1 MSNNKKT
8 SLWKLLAK
16 HDIVVPIIQRD
27 YAQGRKGKEDLRSR
41 FLSCL
46 LRSLEDGEETKLDFV
61 YGGVENNQMMPLD
74 GQQRLTTLW
83 LLHWYIAF
91 RANKLKE
98 GEVSKRLKKFY
109 YATRPSSTEF
119 CRRMIDEFCK
129 IEDGSKI
136 SEVVEYIKNQH
147 WYYSYYNNDPTIQAI
162 LMMIEG
168 DYSKDE
174 KGNEKINNGLEQFFV
189 GNDSTFN
196 VYWEKLISDACP
208 IQFYHQDMIGDDMP
222 LVDDLYIK
230 MNARGKQ
237 LTNFENFKAELI
249 GYDKNDFK
257 LDIVNNEN
265 DKQFVSNLDN
275 SWMNI
280 FWPYKKDDYNRVDE
294 IYYRFINQLMLSY
307 YLIKNSN
314 KIKVKDEEK
323 EIDKTPL
330 YSLLENGSKFNKIED
345 YECVL
350 DDDFK
355 DMLFHTLN
363 GIDKCARK
371 VENKDLKRTLNEY
384 LKQNLGYYLSFSNT
398 IDFIPQYV
406 NKDVYEDQDNL
417 PTTTLG
423 QIPQVIFFAIC
434 RFFEKWDTEQSEWK
448 EETCVKLQDWVRFC
462 YNICYNPLVNTVN
475 GMQGALKVIY
485 EISNKLCCLDIYG
498 SLCELE
504 SFDNIS
510 LESKVARDQIEEEFY
525 KAKYQKDN
533 DELKQEFIEAEK
545 FSFFKGCIRFMLWN
559 EGKDYVG
566 TLFEEKYKRV
576 QELFSKEDTLEG
588 KIHNKDSFAQYL
600 CACTKLE
607 NIISSD
613 NNGNGCIRFNNS
625 GEAWKSMLANTSLCD
640 VTHRFLCKQI
650 QPKEDLIEKLSKSI
664 DNSDIADKDMEKNRM
679 KYVIETLLENDF
691 MIHLE
696 SLDAIVSG
704 VLFLRKNYE
713 WALYPKNAK
722 ADRKV
727 IVLGTS
733 RNKVL
738 KQLLDNNE
746 NVIQT
751 PNHVENSSMFFGW
764 NIPFK
769 YGDQDFVWKW
779 NHQIEY
785 KNDYDEVKN
794 LGISFNIEYDKII
807 EILNGIQSS
816 HKQK

>member
-1 MSNNKKT
+1 MSNNNKS

-41 FLSCL
+41 FLSSL
-46 LRSLEDGEETKLDFV
+46 LKSLEDEEEIKLDFV

-91 RANKLKE
+91 RANKLKDR
-98 GEVSKRLKKFY
+98 EVCKRLKKFY

-119 CRRMIDEFCK
+119 CRRLVDEFCK
-129 IEDGSKI
+129 VEDSSKI
-136 SEVVEYIKNQH
+136 SGVVEYIKNQH

-168 DYSKDE
+168 DRSKDE
-174 KGNEKINNGLEQFFV
+174 KNGLEQFFDDSRDFN
-189 GNDSTFN
+189 ND
-196 VYWEKLISDACP
+196 WEKLIGEACP

-249 GYDKNDFK
+249 GYNNDFK
-257 LDIVNNEN
+257 LDIVKNEN

-280 FWPYKKDDYNRVDE
+280 FWPYKKDGYNRVDE
-294 IYYRFINQLMLSY
+294 IYYRFINQVMLNY
-307 YLIKNSN
+307 YLINNSN
-314 KIKVKDEEK
+314 KMKVGDKEI
-323 EIDKTPL
+323 EIDKMPL
-330 YSLLENGSKFNKIED
+330 YTLLENGSKFNKIED

-350 DDDFK
+350 VDDFK
-355 DMLFHTLN
+355 NMLFHTLN
-363 GIDKCARK
+363 GIEKCARK
-371 VENKDLKRTLNEY
+371 VENKDMNEY
-384 LKQNLGYYLSFSNT
+384 LKEKLGYYLSFSNT
-398 IDFIPQYV
+398 IDFIPQYKS
-406 NKDVYEDQDNL
+406 KDVYEDQDNL

-434 RFFEKWDTEQSEWK
+434 RFFEKWDTEQSEWE

-545 FSFFKGCIRFMLWN
+545 YSFFKGCIRFMLWN
-559 EGKDYVG
+559 EEKEYVGTFVG
-566 TLFEEKYKRV
+566 TLFKEKYKRA
-576 QELFSKEDTLEG
+576 QELFSNEDTLEG
-588 KIHNKDSFAQYL
+588 KIHNKDCFAQYL

-607 NIISSD
+607 NIISND

-650 QPKEDLIEKLSKSI
+650 QSKEDLINLLSENI
-664 DNSDIADKDMEKNRM
+664 IRSDIVEKDMEIKRM
-679 KYVIETLLENDF
+679 NYVIETLLEDNF
-691 MIHLE
+691 MKHLE

-738 KQLLDNNE
+738 KQLLNNTE
-746 NVIQT
+746 FQT
-751 PNHVENSSMFFGW
+751 PYHVEKSSLFFGW

-769 YGDQDFVWKW
+769 YGDKDFIWKW

-785 KNDYDEVKN
+785 KNDNDEVNN
-794 LGISFNIEYDKII
+794 LFFSFDTEYNEII
-807 EILNGIQSS
+807 EILNGILSPVK
-816 HKQK
+816 H

>member
-1 MSNNKKT
+1 MSNNNKT

-16 HDIVVPIIQRD
+16 YDIVVPIIQRD

-41 FLSCL
+41 FLSSL
-46 LRSLEDGEETKLDFV
+46 LKSLEDEEEIKLDFV

-91 RANKLKE
+91 RANKLKDR
-98 GEVSKRLKKFY
+98 EVCKRLKKFY

-119 CRRMIDEFCK
+119 CRRLVDEFCK
-129 IEDGSKI
+129 VEDSSKI
-136 SEVVEYIKNQH
+136 SGVVEYIKNQH

-168 DYSKDE
+168 DRSK
-174 KGNEKINNGLEQFFV
+174 NEKNGLEQFFDDSRDFN
-189 GNDSTFN
+189 ND
-196 VYWEKLISDACP
+196 WEKLIGEACP

-222 LVDDLYIK
+222 IVDDLYIK

-249 GYDKNDFK
+249 GYNNDFK
-257 LDIVNNEN
+257 LDIVKNKN

-280 FWPYKKDDYNRVDE
+280 FWPYKKDGYNRVDE
-294 IYYRFINQLMLSY
+294 IYYRFINQVMLNY
-307 YLIKNSN
+307 YLINNSN
-314 KIKVKDEEK
+314 KMKVGDKEI
-323 EIDKTPL
+323 EIDKMPL
-330 YSLLENGSKFNKIED
+330 YTLLENGSKFNKIED

-350 DDDFK
+350 VDDFK
-355 DMLFHTLN
+355 NMLFHTLN
-363 GIDKCARK
+363 GIEKCARK
-371 VENKDLKRTLNEY
+371 VENKDMNEY
-384 LKQNLGYYLSFSNT
+384 LKEKLGYYLSFSNT
-398 IDFIPQYV
+398 IDFIPQYKS
-406 NKDVYEDQDNL
+406 KDVYEDQDNL

-434 RFFEKWDTEQSEWK
+434 RFFEKWDTEQSEWE

-545 FSFFKGCIRFMLWN
+545 YSFFKGCIRFMLWN
-559 EGKDYVG
+559 EEKEYVG
-566 TLFEEKYKRV
+566 TLFKEKYKRA
-576 QELFSKEDTLEG
+576 QELFSNEDTLEG
-588 KIHNKDSFAQYL
+588 KIHNKDCFAQYL

-607 NIISSD
+607 NIISND

-650 QPKEDLIEKLSKSI
+650 QSKEDLINLLSENI
-664 DNSDIADKDMEKNRM
+664 IRSDIVEKDMEIKRM
-679 KYVIETLLENDF
+679 NYVIETLLEDNF
-691 MIHLE
+691 MKHLE

-738 KQLLDNNE
+738 KQLLKNTE
-746 NVIQT
+746 FQT
-751 PNHVENSSMFFGW
+751 PYHVEKSSLFFGW
-764 NIPFK
+764 NIPFTYK
-769 YGDQDFVWKW
+769 GQNFIWKW

-785 KNDYDEVKN
+785 KNDKDEVFN
-794 LGISFNIEYDKII
+794 LGISYNTEYHGIIDELDKIV
-807 EILNGIQSS
+807 SPP
-816 HKQK
+816 KQ

>member
-1 MSNNKKT
+1 MSNNNKT

-41 FLSCL
+41 FLSSL
-46 LRSLEDGEETKLDFV
+46 LKSLEDEEEIKLDFV

-91 RANKLKE
+91 RANKLKDR
-98 GEVSKRLKKFY
+98 EVCKRLKKFY

-119 CRRMIDEFCK
+119 CRRLVDEFCK
-129 IEDGSKI
+129 VEDSSKI
-136 SEVVEYIKNQH
+136 SGVVEYIKNQH

-168 DYSKDE
+168 DRSKDE
-174 KGNEKINNGLEQFFV
+174 KNGLEQFFDDSRDFN
-189 GNDSTFN
+189 ND
-196 VYWEKLISDACP
+196 WEKLIGEACP

-222 LVDDLYIK
+222 IVDDLYIK

-249 GYDKNDFK
+249 GYNNDFK
-257 LDIVNNEN
+257 LDIVKNEN

-280 FWPYKKDDYNRVDE
+280 FWPYKKDGYNRVDE
-294 IYYRFINQLMLSY
+294 IYYRFINQVMLNY
-307 YLIKNSN
+307 YLINNSN
-314 KIKVKDEEK
+314 KMKVGDKEI
-323 EIDKTPL
+323 EIDKMPL
-330 YSLLENGSKFNKIED
+330 YTLLENGSKFNKIED

-350 DDDFK
+350 VDDFK
-355 DMLFHTLN
+355 NMLFHTLN
-363 GIDKCARK
+363 GIEKCARK
-371 VENKDLKRTLNEY
+371 VENKDMNEY
-384 LKQNLGYYLSFSNT
+384 LKEKLGYYLSFSNT
-398 IDFIPQYV
+398 IDFIPQYKS
-406 NKDVYEDQDNL
+406 KDVYEDQDNL

-434 RFFEKWDTEQSEWK
+434 RFFEKWDTEQSEWE

-545 FSFFKGCIRFMLWN
+545 YSFFKGCIRFMLWN
-559 EGKDYVG
+559 EEKEYVG
-566 TLFEEKYKRV
+566 TLFKEKYKRA
-576 QELFSKEDTLEG
+576 QELFSNEDTLEG
-588 KIHNKDSFAQYL
+588 KIHNKDCFAQYL

-607 NIISSD
+607 NIISND

-650 QPKEDLIEKLSKSI
+650 QSKEDLINLLSENI
-664 DNSDIADKDMEKNRM
+664 IRSDIVEKDMEIKRM
-679 KYVIETLLENDF
+679 NYVIETLLEDNF
-691 MIHLE
+691 MKHLE

-738 KQLLDNNE
+738 KQLLNNTE
-746 NVIQT
+746 FQT
-751 PNHVENSSMFFGW
+751 PYHVEKSPLFFGW
-764 NIPFK
+764 NIPFTYK
-769 YGDQDFVWKW
+769 GQNFIWKW

-785 KNDYDEVKN
+785 KNDKDEVFN
-794 LGISFNIEYDKII
+794 LGISYNTEYHGIIDELDKIV
-807 EILNGIQSS
+807 SPP
-816 HKQK
+816 KQ

>member
-1 MSNNKKT
+1 MSNNNKT
-8 SLWKLLAK
+8 SLWKLLDK
-16 HDIVVPIIQRD
+16 HEIVVPIIQRD
-27 YAQGRKGKEDLRSR
+27 YAQGRKGKEDLRFR
-41 FLSCL
+41 FLS
-46 LRSLEDGEETKLDFV
+46 SLQNALDNGEETKLDFI

-83 LLHWYIAF
+83 LLYWYIAF
-91 RANKLKE
+91 RANKLKD
-98 GEVSKRLKKFY
+98 GEVSRRLKRFY

-119 CRRMIDEFCK
+119 CRRMVDEFSKIDDASK
-129 IEDGSKI
+129 IEEGV
-136 SEVVEYIKNQH
+136 EEYIKNQH

-168 DYSKDE
+168 DCSKDE
-174 KGNEKINNGLEQFFV
+174 KGYKKKNNGLEQFFV
-189 GNDSTFN
+189 GNESTFN
-196 VYWEKLISDACP
+196 VYWEQLISEACP

-249 GYDKNDFK
+249 GYNNDFK
-257 LDIVNNEN
+257 LDIVKNEN

-280 FWPYKKDDYNRVDE
+280 FWPYKKDGYNRVDE
-294 IYYRFINQLMLSY
+294 IYYRFINQLMLNY
-307 YLIKNSN
+307 YLIKNTN
-314 KIKVKDEEK
+314 KIKVVNEEK
-323 EIDKTPL
+323 DIDKTLL
-330 YSLLENGSKFNKIED
+330 YSLLMDGSKFNKIED
-345 YECVL
+345 YEDVL
-350 DDDFK
+350 DDYFK
-355 DMLFHTLN
+355 NMLFHTLN
-363 GIDKCARK
+363 GIEICSKTIEKRDL
-371 VENKDLKRTLNEY
+371 NNYLKR
-384 LKQNLGYYLSFSNT
+384 NLSYYLSFN
-398 IDFIPQYV
+398 FIPTYTDD
-406 NKDVYEDQDNL
+406 NYDDQDNL

-423 QIPQVIFFAIC
+423 QIPQVLFFAIC
-434 RFFEKWDTEQSEWK
+434 RFFEKWDAEQSEWQ
-448 EETCVKLQDWVRFC
+448 EDTCLKLQDWVRFC
-462 YNICYNPLVNTVN
+462 YNISYNPIVNTVN
-475 GMQGALKVIY
+475 GMQGALKVIC
-485 EISNKLCCLDIYG
+485 EISNKLCCLDIYR

-504 SFDNIS
+504 SFDKIS

-533 DELKQEFIEAEK
+533 DELKQEFIKAEK
-545 FSFFKGCIRFMLWN
+545 YSFFKGCIRFMLWN

-566 TLFEEKYKRV
+566 TLFKEKYKRA
-576 QELFSKEDTLEG
+576 QELFSNEDTLEG
-588 KIHNKDSFAQYL
+588 KIHNKDCFAQYL

-607 NIISSD
+607 NIISND

-650 QPKEDLIEKLSKSI
+650 QSKEDLINLLSENI
-664 DNSDIADKDMEKNRM
+664 IRSDIVEKDMEIKRM
-679 KYVIETLLENDF
+679 NYVIETLLEDNF
-691 MIHLE
+691 MKHLE

-738 KQLLDNNE
+738 KQLSNNTE
-746 NVIQT
+746 FQT
-751 PNHVENSSMFFGW
+751 PYHVEKSSLFFGW
-764 NIPFK
+764 NVPFK
-769 YGDQDFVWKW
+769 YGDKDFIWKW

-785 KNDYDEVKN
+785 KNDNDEVNN
-794 LGISFNIEYDKII
+794 LFFSFDTEYNEII
-807 EILNGIQSS
+807 EMLNGILSPIK
-816 HKQK
+816 H

>member
-1 MSNNKKT
+1 MSNNNKT

-41 FLSCL
+41 FLSSL
-46 LRSLEDGEETKLDFV
+46 LKSLEDEEEIKLDFV

-91 RANKLKE
+91 RANKLKDR
-98 GEVSKRLKKFY
+98 EVCKRLKKFY

-119 CRRMIDEFCK
+119 CRRLVDEFCK
-129 IEDGSKI
+129 VEDSSKI
-136 SEVVEYIKNQH
+136 SGVVEYIKNQH

-168 DYSKDE
+168 DRSKDE
-174 KGNEKINNGLEQFFV
+174 KNGLEQFFD
-189 GNDSTFN
+189 GSRDFNND
-196 VYWEKLISDACP
+196 WEKLIGEACP

-249 GYDKNDFK
+249 GYNNDFK
-257 LDIVNNEN
+257 LDIVKNEN

-280 FWPYKKDDYNRVDE
+280 FWPYKKDGYNRVDE
-294 IYYRFINQLMLSY
+294 IYYRFINQVMLNY
-307 YLIKNSN
+307 YLINNSN
-314 KIKVKDEEK
+314 KMKVGDKEI
-323 EIDKTPL
+323 EIDKMPL
-330 YSLLENGSKFNKIED
+330 YTLLENGSKFNKIED

-350 DDDFK
+350 VDDFK
-355 DMLFHTLN
+355 NMLFHTLN
-363 GIDKCARK
+363 GIEKCARK
-371 VENKDLKRTLNEY
+371 VENKDMNEY
-384 LKQNLGYYLSFSNT
+384 LKEKLGYYLSFSNT
-398 IDFIPQYV
+398 IDFIPQYKS
-406 NKDVYEDQDNL
+406 KDVYEDQDNL

-434 RFFEKWDTEQSEWK
+434 RFFEKWDTEQSEWE

-545 FSFFKGCIRFMLWN
+545 YSFFKGCIRFMLWN
-559 EGKDYVG
+559 EEKEYVGTFVG
-566 TLFEEKYKRV
+566 TLFKEKYKRA
-576 QELFSKEDTLEG
+576 QELFSNEDTLEG
-588 KIHNKDSFAQYL
+588 KIHNKDCFAQYL

-607 NIISSD
+607 NIISND

-650 QPKEDLIEKLSKSI
+650 QSKEDLINLLSENI
-664 DNSDIADKDMEKNRM
+664 IRSDIVEKDMEIKRM
-679 KYVIETLLENDF
+679 NYVIETLLEDNF
-691 MIHLE
+691 MKHLE

-738 KQLLDNNE
+738 KQLLNNTE
-746 NVIQT
+746 FQT
-751 PNHVENSSMFFGW
+751 PYHVEKSSLFFGW

-769 YGDQDFVWKW
+769 YGDKDFIWKW

-785 KNDYDEVKN
+785 KNDNDEVNN
-794 LGISFNIEYDKII
+794 LFFSFDTEYNEII
-807 EILNGIQSS
+807 EILNGILSPVK
-816 HKQK
+816 H

>member
-1 MSNNKKT
+1 MSNNNKT

-41 FLSCL
+41 FLSSL
-46 LRSLEDGEETKLDFV
+46 LKSLEDKEKNKLDFV

-91 RANKLKE
+91 RANKLKDR
-98 GEVSKRLKKFY
+98 EVCKRLKKFY

-119 CRRMIDEFCK
+119 CRRLVDEFCK
-129 IEDGSKI
+129 VEDSSKI
-136 SEVVEYIKNQH
+136 SGVVEYIKNQH

-168 DYSKDE
+168 DRSKDE
-174 KGNEKINNGLEQFFV
+174 KNGLEQFFDDSRDFN
-189 GNDSTFN
+189 ND
-196 VYWEKLISDACP
+196 WEKLIGEACP

-222 LVDDLYIK
+222 IVDDLYIK

-249 GYDKNDFK
+249 GYNNDFK
-257 LDIVNNEN
+257 LDIVKNEN

-280 FWPYKKDDYNRVDE
+280 FWPYKKDGYNRVDE
-294 IYYRFINQLMLSY
+294 IYYRFINQVMLNY
-307 YLIKNSN
+307 YLINNSN
-314 KIKVKDEEK
+314 KMKVGDKEI
-323 EIDKTPL
+323 EIDKMPL
-330 YSLLENGSKFNKIED
+330 YTLLENGSKFNKIED

-350 DDDFK
+350 VDDFK
-355 DMLFHTLN
+355 NMLFHTLN
-363 GIDKCARK
+363 GIEKCARK
-371 VENKDLKRTLNEY
+371 VENKDMNEY
-384 LKQNLGYYLSFSNT
+384 LKEKLGYYLSFSNT
-398 IDFIPQYV
+398 IDFIPQYKS
-406 NKDVYEDQDNL
+406 KDVYEDQDNL
-417 PTTTLG
+417 PTTLG

-434 RFFEKWDTEQSEWK
+434 RFFEKWDTEQSEWE

-545 FSFFKGCIRFMLWN
+545 YSFFKGCIRFMLWN
-559 EGKDYVG
+559 EEKEYVG
-566 TLFEEKYKRV
+566 TLFKEKYKRA
-576 QELFSKEDTLEG
+576 QELFSNEDTLEG
-588 KIHNKDSFAQYL
+588 KIHNKDCFAQYL

-607 NIISSD
+607 NIISND

-650 QPKEDLIEKLSKSI
+650 QSKEDLINLLSENI
-664 DNSDIADKDMEKNRM
+664 IRSDIVEKDMEIKRM
-679 KYVIETLLENDF
+679 NYVIETLLEDNF
-691 MIHLE
+691 MKHLE

-738 KQLLDNNE
+738 KQLLKNTE
-746 NVIQT
+746 FQT
-751 PNHVENSSMFFGW
+751 PYHVEKSSLFFGW

-769 YGDQDFVWKW
+769 YGDKDFIWKW

-785 KNDYDEVKN
+785 KNDNDEVNN
-794 LGISFNIEYDKII
+794 LFFSFDTEYNEII
-807 EILNGIQSS
+807 EILNGILSPVK
-816 HKQK
+816 H